1 MQPRT
6 YNRRTNPD
14 IFRYITLAIT
24 ALVLLAYLFAPSG
37 RTLISGDIQVSPQ
50 QTTQIQ
56 PIELKRQLIGAL
68 SIDVTAQIPSNQWLT
83 YEIQLTD
90 NQGKILASGLK
101 QAWYETGTWY
111 EEGESGSWQENDLQ
125 AGLDVRA
132 QQPEPVTIGL
142 AVLDYTDTSGK
153 DINQPVSFNLNVRNG
168 VVDTR
173 YLWPGIIGTIILTWL
188 SFKAT
193 PGSILTKIF
202 AVLVVLIA
210 IVTITQCFT
219 PQSALVLR
227 QENQQ
232 NYWARSGTELS
243 GNYTR
248 GIWIPLPSVRQS
260 YEEFQGGG
268 PGAGK

>member
-1 MQPRT
+1 MQPPI
-6 YNRRTNPD
+6 YNRRRNRD
-14 IFRYITLAIT
+14 IFRYISLAFT
-24 ALVLLAYLFAPSG
+24 ALILLTLFFAPSG
-37 RTLISGDIQVSPQ
+37 KTLISGDVQVSPQ
-50 QTTQIQ
+50 QITQIQ
-56 PIELKRQLIGAL
+56 PIELKRQIIGAL
-68 SIDVTAQIPSNQWLT
+68 SIDVTAKIPNNQWLT

-90 NQGKILASGLK
+90 NQGKLLAGGLK
-101 QAWYETGTWY
+101 QAWHESGTWY
-111 EEGESGSWQENDLQ
+111 EEGESGSWQEDDLQ

-132 QQPEPVTIGL
+132 QQPEQVTIGL

-153 DINQPVSFNLNVRNG
+153 DINQPVLFNLNVRNG

-193 PGSILTKIF
+193 PGSILTTIF
-202 AVLVVLIA
+202 AVLIVLIA
-210 IVTITQCFT
+210 IVTITQCLT

-227 QENQQ
+227 QEDQQ
-232 NYWARSGTELS
+232 NYWVRSGTELS

-260 YEEFQGGG
+260 YEDFQGGG